1 MQEKKILKKG
11 MFLAIS
17 IIFSLVLLIL
27 TGIYVFKS
35 NQQMVIAK
43 KNRTD
48 TSKTQALGEAMFAAS
63 SGTVTITNFQVN
75 AITGTITE
83 TGTGTVPGAQY
94 EVKGAGT
101 IQNYTGNVRVTV
113 EVTVSRPINET
124 LSNLGGATYNPAS
137 KKLTWSYPVQY
148 VDTTN
153 AAGDLN
159 KMAIPW
165 PGTESLTLYFDDYS
179 PGTVTFSGKATVDLV
194 NDSGGIINTIS
205 TTNGASSTVN
215 VKGKVEVIFRD
226 KNTGQSI
233 VDPTILKG
241 NIGTNFDVS
250 SSKKTLPGY
259 TCIEEPVQKTGRY
272 TVEDQAKV
280 FLYAKTS
287 NIYIKYVNEDTSEEL
302 IPQKVIP
309 GWEGKNIDLPEP
321 ENIAHYHLVRRSSSA
336 STGKIEMRDEDIIA
350 TYYYKIN
357 NYQYTV
363 EYYYD
368 DLIEAT
374 KTEHIEAPYDTTIND
389 YPDKNKTGY
398 KLKDKPTNFPLKIKD
413 DPAKNVI
420 RVYYVKDTFH
430 YTVNYYYDGVKDP
443 GETET
448 WTAKYKTPIGSYT
461 NKRRKGYKLQTTSEL
476 PLIISEVESN
486 NVINVYYVKDTF
498 DYTIEYYYDGA
509 KDPDRTVYKK
519 AIYDSEIT
527 DYEKKLKTGYFEKTV
542 SPHPLRITDDPDK
555 NIMKVYYERE
565 TYDYKVEYYYDGE
578 KNIDKTEHLTAKY
591 NDQISVYPDK
601 NKPGYELQEVKNLDM
616 FISDQ
621 IANNVIS
628 VFYVRA
634 YFDYQIQYY
643 YDGLLDDTKTEYGK
657 ARYND
662 IISEYTNNIKKG
674 YKLDSRINY
683 PMTIVDSNTTNVMK
697 IYYIIDPNNTK
708 TLSYTVEYF
717 KNGAEQELDTQ
728 VEKLTVQVL
737 QPDTLP
743 VRKERI
749 NLVNKYTGYT
759 YKKCFSS
766 TMATGDPKRLPDI
779 VEDGTVIRIYYELNE
794 TKISSSK
801 LVKTGTTAI
810 SKRKDKV
817 SYRLIYEAMVDN
829 YMGEGCVYLEDRLPY
844 AIDETSAMLDGGTYS
859 KADNSIVWEI
869 DLEHIHTYDEGGN
882 NVSKRVL
889 VEKNI
894 TVQFLDA
901 DLEKYTMT
909 NNAKVGLFLP
919 ADNEIAEATAD
930 ATTQINVDGQVT
942 VRYIDK
948 YTDEEIAEPTIK
960 IGKIG
965 IPYDV
970 SGDKKD
976 IEDYTLIEEP
986 EIKKGEYTEEKQE
999 KTYYYA
1005 KNTKVRVTYLEK
1017 STGKEI
1023 ATSETIPGY
1032 QGLEY
1037 ETVKKEIEHYTFVE
1051 STDNVAGYMGR
1062 DTIYVIYY
1070 YELTKYSYRVEYY
1083 YDGKISDPD
1092 TDVFNVPFG
1101 TLIQTYKDKNI
1112 EGYTLDKDNMPN
1124 IPLRVGDNPL
1134 ENVIKIYYVKDQFDY
1149 TVEYYYDG
1157 VKDNSKTDTFTA
1169 TFKDIIT
1176 KYEDKNIPGYTLQK
1190 TSKVPL
1196 TISHVISDN
1205 IIKIFYVK
1213 DQFEY
1218 TVEYYYDGVKD
1229 DTATE
1234 YAESIYG
1241 NKIRTY
1247 LSKAN
1252 IGYRLDTT
1260 QNLPLTITENEEK
1273 NVIKI
1278 YYVKADFDYI
1288 IEYYYDGK
1296 RDDTKTEFVVGGV
1309 YDDEIKEYPDKNIA
1323 GYKLQ
1328 RTSNFP
1334 LTLSEK
1340 EEENVIRIY
1349 YVRDKFEYTIE
1360 YYYDGVKNDEKT
1372 ETDTLTYG
1380 ELVEFYEDKNIH
1392 GYKLETVDNF
1402 PMRIT
1407 EKAEDNIM
1415 KVYYIID
1422 PDNTKTLNY
1431 TVKYYKDGI
1440 EQKNDTEIVEQEVQ
1454 ILQPD
1459 IIDVKKEKI
1468 NITNKYKGYDYKKI
1482 STGTVPDTVESG
1494 TIIKVY
1500 YELRRTEVLEPTL
1513 TKVSSDEL
1521 TTSKDKVTYTLTYEA
1536 MISNYIGKAG
1546 VYLEDKLPY
1555 PIIEKESTL
1564 DGGTYS
1570 RADNTIVWDLDLG
1583 NINTFETGVNVPE
1596 KVKIVKKIS
1605 LLYKDV
1611 DLLKDRMIN
1620 NAKVGLYLPA
1630 QDIVSESIAD
1640 CTSEIN
1646 VNGQVKVKY
1655 IDKSNNEQI
1664 SEIVTKTGKVGDSF
1678 DVSGD
1683 KKEISGYTLIEEP
1696 FNKTGIYTEKGQ
1708 ERIYYYAKNSQV
1720 KVRYVDQITGEEIK
1734 DTEIIEGYEGK
1745 EYTTDIR
1752 NIANYTY
1759 VENTKNTSGYMTRG
1773 TIEVIYYY
1781 KYNTK
1786 VTVQYIDKET
1796 GEVLRTTV
1804 KEGLEG
1810 DVYETVAREIPQY
1823 VLVESPGAKRVTMTK
1838 EEIIV
1843 RYYYSHISEGVIEK
1857 HIDEITG
1864 EILYEE
1870 IHEGKEGDI
1879 YVTDERKFEGYDLN
1893 KEKYPTNK
1901 EGRFTVDFIEVK
1913 YYYKRRTSVRVQYI
1927 DKLHDKKIIADV
1939 IIEGHEKDHYVA
1951 EAKEF
1956 EGYDLVK
1963 RPENDEGEMEI
1974 IVNSDGSYKTEIL
1987 VQFYYM
1993 HISGGVIERHIDM
2006 VSGKV
2011 LAETRHEGYEGD
2023 EYTTSEKEFP
2033 GYQLVKD
2040 KYPENKSGKMK
2051 VEVIE
2056 VNYYYVKNAQIIV
2069 QCINKYTGD
2078 IIKTETID
2086 GVEAQKYSLKPR
2098 SFENYDFLESEGD
2111 LEGVFDPGETKV
2123 IKFYY
2128 SRVAKVTVR
2137 FVEKATN
2144 KEVAE
2149 QIIQAGYEGEEYIT
2163 AAKEIKNMKLIELPS
2178 NATGIMAGDVNV
2190 VYYYRKLNFD
2200 ISLEKS
2206 VKSLVIDGKHKKVSS
2221 DKTIKAELSK
2231 KNSNKSTAEIEYSIR
2246 VRNIGEVKGKAN
2258 ILEKISNGFVM
2269 YEKDNPGWS
2278 IKNNEARIKTE
2289 EILPGETR
2297 IYIIKLHWKT
2307 GTTKM
2312 GSRVS
2317 KTTIESTENNIE
2329 AEEVNLNNNS
2339 DQIEVIV
2346 SVGTGTE
2353 KIPAVAIIALVYIL
2367 AIIYF
2372 SRRLNFKAEEVKTKD
2387 EEK

>member
-1 MQEKKILKKG
+1 MQEKKNLKKG

-17 IIFSLVLLIL
+17 IIFSLILLIL

-35 NQQMVIAK
+35 NQQMIIAK
-43 KNRTD
+43 KSRTD

-63 SGTVTITNFQVN
+63 STTVNITNFQVN

-83 TGTGTVPGAQY
+83 TGSGTVPGAQY

-101 IQNYTGNVRVTV
+101 IQHYTGNVRVKV

-153 AAGDLN
+153 AAGDLD

-179 PGTVTFSGKATVDLV
+179 PGSVTFSGKATVELV
-194 NDSGGIINTIS
+194 NDSGGITNTIS
-205 TTNGASSTVN
+205 STNNASSTVN

-233 VDPTILKG
+233 VDPTISKG
-241 NIGTNFDVS
+241 NIGTNFDVAG
-250 SSKKTLPGY
+250 SKKTLPGY

-272 TVEDQAKV
+272 TVEDQVKV

-287 NIYIKYVNEDTSEEL
+287 YVYVKYVDKDTSTEL
-302 IPQKVIP
+302 RTQTVIT
-309 GWEGKNIDLPEP
+309 GYEGKPFSTSP
-321 ENIAHYHLVRRSSSA
+321 ENIAHYHLVTQTSTSSE
-336 STGKIEMRDEDIIA
+336 TVMGEHNITV
-350 TYYYKIN
+350 TYFYEIN
-357 NYQYTV
+357 SYQYTV

-368 DLIEAT
+368 DVLEAT
-374 KTEHIEAPYDTTIND
+374 RTDHIEAPYNTTIND
-389 YPDKNKTGY
+389 YTDKNKTGY
-398 KLKDKPTNFPLKIKD
+398 KLKDKPTNFPLKITD
-413 DPAKNVI
+413 DPGKNVI
-420 RVYYVKDTFH
+420 RVYYIKDTFK

-448 WTAKYKTPIGSYT
+448 WTEKYKTPIGSYT

-542 SPHPLRITDDPDK
+542 SPHPLTITDDPNK

-578 KNIDKTEHLTAKY
+578 KDIDKTEHLTAKY

-601 NKPGYELQEVKNLDM
+601 NKPGYELKEVKNLDM

-697 IYYIIDPNNTK
+697 IFYIIDPDNTK
-708 TLSYTVEYF
+708 TLSYTVEYY

-794 TKISSSK
+794 TSISSSR

-810 SKRKDKV
+810 TKRKDKV
-817 SYRLIYEAMVDN
+817 SYRLVYEAIVNN
-829 YMGEGCVYLEDRLPY
+829 YMGEGGVYLEDRLPY

-859 KADNSIVWEI
+859 KADNSIVWHI
-869 DLEHIHTYDEGGN
+869 DVGTIHTYDEGGN
-882 NVSKRVL
+882 NVPKRIL
-889 VEKNI
+889 IEKNI

-909 NNAKVGLFLP
+909 NDAKVGLFLP

-1124 IPLRVGDNPL
+1124 IPLKVGDNPL
-1134 ENVIKIYYVKDQFDY
+1134 ENVIKIYYVKDQFEY
-1149 TVEYYYDG
+1149 IVEYYYDG
-1157 VKDNSKTDTFTA
+1157 DIDNSKTDTFTA

-1196 TISHVISDN
+1196 TISHIKSDN

-1213 DQFEY
+1213 DKFEY

-1252 IGYRLDTT
+1252 IGYKLDTT
-1260 QNLPLTITENEEK
+1260 QNLPLTITENEK
-1273 NVIKI
+1273 NNVIRI

-1323 GYKLQ
+1323 GYTLQ
-1328 RTSNFP
+1328 RTSNLP

-1360 YYYDGVKNDEKT
+1360 YYYDGLKNDEKT

-1402 PMRIT
+1402 PMKIT
-1407 EKAEDNIM
+1407 EKSEDNIM

-1440 EQKNDTEIVEQEVQ
+1440 EQKNDTEIVEQKVQ

-1555 PIIEKESTL
+1555 PIVETESTL
-1564 DGGTYS
+1564 DGGKYS
-1570 RADNTIVWDLDLG
+1570 KADNTIVWDVDLG
-1583 NINTFETGVNVPE
+1583 NVNTFETGVNVPE
-1596 KVKIVKKIS
+1596 KVKIVKQIS

-1640 CTSEIN
+1640 CTSDIN

-1655 IDKSNNEQI
+1655 IDKANNEQI
-1664 SEIVTKTGKVGDSF
+1664 SEIVTKTGKVGDPF

-1734 DTEIIEGYEGK
+1734 DTEIIDGYEGK

-1752 NIANYTY
+1752 NITNYTY

-1810 DVYETVAREIPQY
+1810 DVYDTVAREIPQY

-1974 IVNSDGSYKTEIL
+1974 VVNSDGSYKTEIL

-2006 VSGKV
+2006 VSGKI
-2011 LAETRHEGYEGD
+2011 LSETKHEGYEGD

-2051 VEVIE
+2051 VEPIE
-2056 VNYYYVKNAQIIV
+2056 VTYYYVKNAQIIV

-2111 LEGVFDPGETKV
+2111 LEGAFNPEETKV

-2128 SRVAKVTVR
+2128 SRIAKVTVR

-2312 GSRVS
+2312 GSRIS

-2329 AEEVNLNNNS
+2329 AEEVNVNNNS

-2353 KIPAVAIIALVYIL
+2353 KIPAVAIIALAYIL
-2367 AIIYF
+2367 AIVYF
-2372 SRRLNFKAEEVKTKD
+2372 SRRLNFKAEEVETKD